1 MSVFHSR
8 IALALFLQIAAAA
21 IATDGARADTG
32 FRRQIGEG
40 AIAFE
45 LEVTQAPA
53 ADRAGTAVLR
63 LTARSAVSGG
73 TLEIVA
79 GGSLAV
85 EAAAPF
91 ESGTVRPSY
100 FPDLAVTSRL
110 AREIGP
116 LQVGE
121 TRSETLTLR
130 SRGGGRGYLA
140 ATSTTKLGS
149 DRDRS
154 IDSATLYG
162 VSDGARTFL
171 SKQGFLD
178 AQVLQLKAQQQ
189 EPGSDPAV
197 LERRIRQLKRGGGSS
212 LLEIRQMMFP
222 LSGLPGLGG
231 PAALEPLANA
241 TIRGQIRFTDV
252 AGRQHPV
259 RHADIDVVEERNG
272 AETVLASVKSDQQG
286 RYAVSIPIPAGAAKD
301 IFVLAKAS
309 GETVRVVE
317 FDGGDQWSVAS
328 ATSSGVRAG
337 SLVALDVTA
346 SNSGANNL
354 AFEVYEAINYAS
366 RYVGTLAGALPRSV
380 TVSFPK
386 PLDDGSFYQNN
397 VLTLA
402 GTDAHDWDNI
412 LHEYGHHLQSVFD
425 LANSDGGQHSTD
437 ENLCRSQGKDR
448 GIRLAWGEGWPTFFG
463 TMLQMEL
470 KLGTLGIPNVGDT
483 RYTDTKPNGQAL
495 EYDLAEGQP
504 SPTQIGEGNELAVQ
518 RVLWEMYDRRS
529 NADAVTFSAADLWK
543 VAQQAKPRHMSA
555 LWQAFMT
562 GKSGKMVS
570 DIGAVTAAH
579 GLASRPLSPAS
590 GETLPRGVDVELQWS
605 AANHCADTGRA
616 EYSVRF
622 YGADMMAPVFSTP
635 FASGTS
641 VRVNADEL
649 RNAAGPD
656 GKLIWAVVARDKT
669 PPATGEFHGPIATA
683 RLLADGEAD
692 VASNA
697 AAIAPMA
704 PQQAGAAGVP
714 PLAAP
719 AAATLAEPTRAAPA
733 DAFADACRARLTDV
747 QEARRLCVLAI
758 VEDAR
763 KVRVVQATG
772 ASAVG
777 RVLEVFEGPPERGP
791 TTPLRSLDGLRGRLV
806 VIGGAENGDRIF
818 KARMP

>member
-1 MSVFHSR
+1 MPVFHSR
-8 IALALFLQIAAAA
+8 VALVFLLQIAAAA
-21 IATDGARADTG
+21 VAIDGAWADTG
-32 FRRQIGEG
+32 FRREIGEG

-63 LTARSAVSGG
+63 LTARSPVSGG

-85 EAAAPF
+85 EVAAPF
-91 ESGTVRPSY
+91 EAGTVRPSY
-100 FPDLAVTSRL
+100 FPDLAVTNRL

-116 LQVGE
+116 LQAGE

-130 SRGGGRGYLA
+130 SRGGGRGYVA

-212 LLEIRQMMFP
+212 LLELRQMMFP
-222 LSGLPGLGG
+222 LSGLHGLGG

-259 RHADIDVVEERNG
+259 RHADVDVVEERDG
-272 AETVLASVKSDQQG
+272 AETVLVSVKSDEQG
-286 RYAVSIPIPAGAAKD
+286 RYAVNIPIPAGAAKD

-317 FDGGDQWSVAS
+317 FDGGEQWSVAS

-386 PLDDGSFYQNN
+386 PLDDGSFYQND
-397 VLTLA
+397 VITLA

-425 LANSDGGQHSTD
+425 LASSDGGQHSLD
-437 ENLCRSQGKDR
+437 ENLCQDQGKDR

-463 TMLQMEL
+463 TMLQKEL

-495 EYDLAEGQP
+495 EYDLEGNP
-504 SPTQIGEGNELAVQ
+504 SPAQIGEGNELAVQ
-518 RVLWEMYDRRS
+518 RVLWDVYDRRN
-529 NADAVTFSAADLWK
+529 NADAATLSAADLWK

-555 LWQAFMT
+555 FWQAFMV
-562 GKSGKMVS
+562 GKSGKMVG
-570 DIGAVTAAH
+570 DIGDVIAAH
-579 GLASRPLSPAS
+579 GLASRSLSPAS
-590 GETLPRGVDVELQWS
+590 GAMLPRGVDVELQWS
-605 AANHCADTGRA
+605 AANHCADAGRA

-622 YGADMMAPVFSTP
+622 YGADMTAQLFSTP

-641 VRVNADEL
+641 VRVKADEL
-649 RNAAGPD
+649 RSAAGPD

-669 PPATGEFHGPIATA
+669 MPATGEFHGPMTTA
-683 RLLADGEAD
+683 RLVADGEAD
-692 VASNA
+692 VANN

-704 PQQAGAAGVP
+704 RQQAEAAGQRPPTAGAAT
-714 PLAAP
+714 
-719 AAATLAEPTRAAPA
+719 TLAEPTQTGSA
-733 DAFADACRARLTDV
+733 DAFADACRAWLTDV

-772 ASAVG
+772 ASVVG
-777 RVLEVFEGPPERGP
+777 RVLEVFEGLPERGP
-791 TTPLRSLDGLRGRLV
+791 TRPLRSLGGVRGRPV
-806 VIGGAENGDRIF
+806 VIGGVENGDRIF